1 MDLDFRQLRY
11 LLTIA
16 RQGSFSRAAAVL
28 NMSQPALSTS
38 ISQLER
44 RIGTS
49 VLSRGRHGA
58 SLTAAGQLLVRNA
71 EIVEVQMNRASEE
84 LRHHTLS
91 AEGPLVVGI
100 TPVAGADLVPRALAQ
115 LRQKNPNAA
124 VTVLELVFS
133 EAMPALLTGRID
145 LMVGPVGVY
154 PAVPGVVEEPLATDP
169 FSIVV
174 ASTHAL
180 ARRRVLSLRQ
190 IGAVHWVLPNDQS
203 AFHRQIESLFVV
215 AGLGWPT
222 SATLTNSMSA
232 IKSIVM
238 HGNGVSVMPRQ
249 LVTIERRAGLL
260 TCIRLA
266 EAGATRALGVSR
278 AKDRT
283 LSPLAESFAQIVRAC
298 ARHA

>member
-1 MDLDFRQLRY
+1 MVLDFRQLKY

-16 RQGSFSRAAAVL
+16 REGSFSRAAAAL
-28 NMSQPALSTS
+28 RMSQPALSTS

-58 SLTAAGQLLVRNA
+58 SLTAAGKLLVRNA
-71 EIVEVQMNRASEE
+71 EIVEVQMSRASEE
-84 LRHHTLS
+84 LRYHNLS
-91 AEGPLVVGI
+91 AEGPLVIGI
-100 TPVAGADLVPRALAQ
+100 TPVAGADLVPRALAR
-115 LRQKNPNAA
+115 LRQKIPNAA
-124 VTVLELVFS
+124 VSVFEMVFS

-154 PAVPGVVEEPLATDP
+154 PTVPGIIEEPLATDP

-174 ASTHAL
+174 ASRHEL
-180 ARRRVLSLRQ
+180 SSRRTLSLRQ
-190 IGAVHWVLPNDQS
+190 VGQVHWVLPNDQS

-222 SATLTNSMSA
+222 AATLTNSMSA

-238 HGNGVSVMPRQ
+238 HGDGVSVMPRQ
-249 LVTIERRAGLL
+249 LVAIERRAGLL
-260 TCIRLA
+260 HCIKLA
-266 EAGATRALGVSR
+266 EAGATRALGLSR
-278 AKDRT
+278 PAERK
-283 LSPLAESFAQIVRAC
+283 LSPLAETFAQIVRAC
-298 ARHA
+298 ATN